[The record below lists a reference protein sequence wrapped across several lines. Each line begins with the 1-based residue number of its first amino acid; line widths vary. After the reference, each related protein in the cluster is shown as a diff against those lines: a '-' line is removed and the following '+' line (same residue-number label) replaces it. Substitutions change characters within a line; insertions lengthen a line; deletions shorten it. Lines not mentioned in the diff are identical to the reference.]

1 MLISFLHNYFDVP
14 TKLLSDLYLRFRYFK
29 KIIFSCICIYELYL
43 FNWIY
48 QISKLCNQIFFSYF
62 WILNYSSVNWFRVES
77 LYTHILQWVYWVHYL
92 HDCGKF
98 IRPIESAPYR
108 SRLVAR
114 FSSSI
119 TPFLQ
124 IHYSMTIP
132 LAAGERTGVIIN
144 ANCRCCY
151 SACTSLCLQSLLWPK
166 VRIHT

>member
-77 LYTHILQWVYWVHYL
+77 SL
-92 HDCGKF
+92 HAHTTMGLLGSLS
-98 IRPIESAPYR
+98 P
-108 SRLVAR
+108 RLR
-114 FSSSI
+114 KI
-119 TPFLQ
+119 
-124 IHYSMTIP
+124 
-132 LAAGERTGVIIN
+132 
-144 ANCRCCY
+144 Y
-151 SACTSLCLQSLLWPK
+151 SADWKCSIPVPLGCPVLILDHSLPANSLFHDYS
-166 VRIHT
+166 VGCRGTHRRNYQR